1 MNKIPKMNIK
11 QTIKPNS
18 VKMRVD
24 ETYRRITREKFVIR
38 GNTTIR
44 TLDSTTS
51 FLPIVERWA
60 LLLTEKYSNFKYVCM
75 KVQGIVVEL
84 KPAQLPILLFF
95 ISLKIPIFC
104 I

>member
-1 MNKIPKMNIK
+1 MNIK
-11 QTIKPNS
+11 QTIKPHS

-51 FLPIVERWA
+51 FLPIVERYE
-60 LLLTEKYSNFKYVCM
+60 LLMLYY
-75 KVQGIVVEL
+75 L
-84 KPAQLPILLFF
+84 
-95 ISLKIPIFC
+95 
-104 I
+104 

>member
-1 MNKIPKMNIK
+1 MNIK
-11 QTIKPNS
+11 QTIKPHNS

-51 FLPIVERWA
+51 FLPIVER
-60 LLLTEKYSNFKYVCM
+60 
-75 KVQGIVVEL
+75 
-84 KPAQLPILLFF
+84 
-95 ISLKIPIFC
+95 
-104 I
+104 